1 MHLGHCSSGGGKQG
15 KLKTAEQIKVGW
27 LMGGKAERNQKKGT
41 DYGGGIKG
49 MDASV
54 QVDVWSS
61 PPPPRPAT

>member
-1 MHLGHCSSGGGKQG
+1 MHLGHSSSGGGKQG

-54 QVDVWSS
+54 QVDV
-61 PPPPRPAT
+61 